1 MTRRPAAGPFLE
13 SCKQTNSA
21 VENKNDGINGNDN
34 VMCADLSR
42 NGIVVLVSDRN
53 WLVVTV
59 ASHYK
64 KYPPNLSALITR
76 LQIACS
82 QLPCVSHQPGAAQ
95 TTERARGCACAS
107 AKPADNS

>member
-21 VENKNDGINGNDN
+21 VENKNDGINGNDD
-34 VMCADLSR
+34 VICADLRR
-42 NGIVVLVSDRN
+42 NGIMLLVSDRN

-64 KYPPNLSALITR
+64 KYPPNRSALINR

-82 QLPCVSHQPGAAQ
+82 QLPCVRHQPGTAQ
-95 TTERARGCACAS
+95 TTERAHGSECTTAN
-107 AKPADNS
+107 ADNT